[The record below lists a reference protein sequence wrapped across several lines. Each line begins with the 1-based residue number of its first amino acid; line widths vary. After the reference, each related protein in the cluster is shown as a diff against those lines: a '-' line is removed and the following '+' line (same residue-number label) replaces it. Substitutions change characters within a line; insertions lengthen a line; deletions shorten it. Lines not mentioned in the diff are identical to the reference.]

1 MVLRPQNPS
10 KHNAMP
16 KQASKETQ
24 TKLTGLLVR
33 QRPKNSSDDGERRPV
48 KRVKVSDEKSDD
60 SPTKSPVS
68 APDPVNPESHPQLP
82 ARRPPSARVIPDSDD
97 EPDSDAFEEDTA
109 PRQTDLETALSG
121 ITTDEEALEEYE
133 RAKHAE
139 AAAAAGEE
147 ELRLSL
153 EGRGQYTRS
162 SIYVDAFDLALDT
175 VLEEES
181 HLFDDKENE
190 VFRVWRGLDY
200 EAKYLYVRLFLRKT
214 SAWFRINKLGYQRD
228 ISDMESA
235 IKTLQQERPLPTT
248 ATAETSHPG
257 ELEPPEGTTLG
268 NAFTFADRSEEHITT
283 LEEASSLLKLDELK
297 ALAKDA
303 KVQGKNKTELL
314 KSFRR
319 TSGKQTGLAW
329 GRMKR
334 TETEASE
341 VDGETTT
348 RESTPLD
355 ENSNRDAH
363 WLKKIIDE
371 TGPCVRLSLPA
382 LKLFERVHL
391 VFYRST
397 EWTEKSLKIIILA
410 RIARRNF
417 PQYIVSRSSNIF
429 PSRAMLL
436 EFEAA
441 LRTQFRIDNILE
453 FNGTPKRKDLEVVL
467 EVFEEVY
474 PRWLALLNDEQ
485 RKEDSIYLS
494 GEGAYLRRLSP
505 AWVYTRIAHKAAAVF
520 GRFKNHKREHE
531 LLSELLAQRLFH
543 IARRGPWYQRKA
555 LLEEH
560 YMAALTP
567 TQGRSPEAQKQHW
580 REVALATCEEGL
592 QDHLTHLVYHYDL
605 QKRVMKL
612 EKRLKVAKRLQ
623 HSFTHVRLA
632 APVEV
637 YIEGTRIERPADP
650 FAASSGTTTATATTT
665 ATPRIASSI
674 GSKTIWLDTTTA
686 PSPSNPLPTCSVEQM
701 CLAHY
706 QRQGWRGAHTEG
718 SILTTLFA
726 LLFHDVLFAYVP
738 HVFQTP
744 YQSAPLDLSSDAFFA
759 ARSSLVRHRLA
770 EIENGGAEDIAR
782 GVWDSESERRTAVVG
797 LDWAKWTWGN
807 VREVLRAFGGEGL
820 SAVCKVLCQ
829 EYGARRAGV
838 PDLFLWRV
846 DDDAAPSAIG
856 GKADADADAE
866 PDVKQSE
873 EQTEG
878 QQQNE
883 PKRRIT
889 GTGAPECAAGTN
901 STNSNN
907 SSNKN
912 KNSTGNGSRTNNGNS
927 SGGVLFVE
935 VKSANDRLSDAQ
947 RLWIH
952 VLTGAGVRVELAN
965 AVAGEVRVVPDA

>member
-1 MVLRPQNPS
+1 MVLSPQDSS

-16 KQASKETQ
+16 KQTSKGTQ

-33 QRPKNSSDDGERRPV
+33 QQPENNNGFGERRPV
-48 KRVKVSDEKSDD
+48 KRVKLSDEKSDS
-60 SPTKSPVS
+60 SPPKSPASVS
-68 APDPVNPESHPQLP
+68 NPVNP
-82 ARRPPSARVIPDSDD
+82 RPGPPPPDQRPSARVIPDSDD
-97 EPDSDAFEEDTA
+97 EPDSDDAFEEETA
-109 PRQTDLETALSG
+109 PRQTDLETALPG
-121 ITTDEEALEEYE
+121 ITTDEAAIEEYE
-133 RAKHAE
+133 KTKHAQ
-139 AAAAAGEE
+139 AAAAGEE
-147 ELRLSL
+147 ELRLSQ
-153 EGRGQYTRS
+153 EGRGQYTQS

-200 EAKYLYVRLFLRKT
+200 ESKYLYVRLFLRKT
-214 SAWFRINKLGYQRD
+214 SAWFRINKLVYQRD
-228 ISDMESA
+228 ISDMGSA
-235 IKTLQQERPLPTT
+235 VKTLQEERPLPMTGV
-248 ATAETSHPG
+248 AETSHPG

-268 NAFTFADRSEEHITT
+268 HAFTFADRSEEHITT

-329 GRMKR
+329 ARMKR
-334 TETEASE
+334 SETETSE

-355 ENSNRDAH
+355 ESSNRDGH
-363 WLKKIIDE
+363 WLKKIMGE

-397 EWTEKSLKIIILA
+397 EWTEKSLKTIILA

-417 PQYIVSRSSNIF
+417 PHYVVSRSTNIF

-467 EVFEEVY
+467 DVFEEVY

-505 AWVYTRIAHKAAAVF
+505 AWVYTRIVHKAAAVF

-543 IARRGPWYQRKA
+543 VARRGLWYQRKA

-567 TQGRSPEAQKQHW
+567 TQGRSAEAQKQHW

-605 QKRVMKL
+605 QKRVGKL

-623 HSFTHVRLA
+623 HSFMHVRLA
-632 APVEV
+632 APVEI

-650 FAASSGTTTATATTT
+650 FAASSSTATTA
-665 ATPRIASSI
+665 ATTTTSRIASSV
-674 GSKTIWLDTTTA
+674 GSKTIWLDTTTP

-706 QRQGWRGAHTEG
+706 QKQGWRGAHTEG

-770 EIENGGAEDIAR
+770 EIENGEAERIAQ
-782 GVWDSESERRTAVVG
+782 GVWESESERRTAVVG
-797 LDWAKWTWGN
+797 LDWARWSWDD
-807 VREVLRAFGGEGL
+807 VREVLAAFGGEGL
-820 SAVCKVLCQ
+820 SAVCRVLCQ

-846 DDDAAPSAIG
+846 DDATASSASSSAGGSSAGVSHQDDGVEASELQAEAAGRSVDPQT
-856 GKADADADAE
+856 GK
-866 PDVKQSE
+866 
-873 EQTEG
+873 EG
-878 QQQNE
+878 A
-883 PKRRIT
+883 
-889 GTGAPECAAGTN
+889 GTG
-901 STNSNN
+901 
-907 SSNKN
+907 
-912 KNSTGNGSRTNNGNS
+912 GS
-927 SGGVLFVE
+927 VLFVE

-965 AVAGEVRVVPDA
+965 AVAAEVKVVAAV

>member
-16 KQASKETQ
+16 KQAPKETQ

-60 SPTKSPVS
+60 SPTRSPVS
-68 APDPVNPESHPQLP
+68 APDPVNPEPHPQLP
-82 ARRPPSARVIPDSDD
+82 AQRPPSARVIPDSDD
-97 EPDSDAFEEDTA
+97 EPDSDAFEEDTP
-109 PRQTDLETALSG
+109 PRQTDLETALSS
-121 ITTDEEALEEYE
+121 ITTDEEAIAEYE

-139 AAAAAGEE
+139 AAAAGEE
-147 ELRLSL
+147 ELRLSQ

-190 VFRVWRGLDY
+190 VFRVWRGLEY
-200 EAKYLYVRLFLRKT
+200 ESKYLYVRLFLRKT
-214 SAWFRINKLGYQRD
+214 SAC
-228 ISDMESA
+228 A

-319 TSGKQTGLAW
+319 TSGKQTGIAW

-363 WLKKIIDE
+363 WLKKIMDE

-397 EWTEKSLKIIILA
+397 EWTEKSLKTIILA

-505 AWVYTRIAHKAAAVF
+505 AWVYTRIVHKAAAVF

-543 IARRGPWYQRKA
+543 VARRGPWYQRKA

-567 TQGRSPEAQKQHW
+567 TQGRSPKAQKQHW

-637 YIEGTRIERPADP
+637 SIEGTRIERPADP
-650 FAASSGTTTATATTT
+650 FAASSGTTTATAATT
-665 ATPRIASSI
+665 TPRIASSI

-782 GVWDSESERRTAVVG
+782 GVWDSESERRTAVSG
-797 LDWAKWTWGN
+797 
-807 VREVLRAFGGEGL
+807 
-820 SAVCKVLCQ
+820 
-829 EYGARRAGV
+829 
-838 PDLFLWRV
+838 
-846 DDDAAPSAIG
+846 
-856 GKADADADAE
+856 
-866 PDVKQSE
+866 
-873 EQTEG
+873 EQTDG

-883 PKRRIT
+883 PKRST
-889 GTGAPECAAGTN
+889 AAAECAAGTN
-901 STNSNN
+901 STNNNNNTNSNN
-907 SSNKN
+907 SNNKN
-912 KNSTGNGSRTNNGNS
+912 KNNTGNGSVTNNGSS
-927 SGGVLFVE
+927 SGSVLFVE

-965 AVAGEVRVVPDA
+965 AVAGEVRVVPAA